1 MKLRMLW
8 VTCLVTLLVGVSLG
22 TALAQSKGTVRLAYV
37 EWDCATATTNVA
49 RAVLEE
55 RLGYDVE
62 TLPVAAAAMW
72 AATASGDVDGML
84 AGWLPVTHA
93 SYFKR
98 FKKDVEDLGPLVTG
112 AKIGL
117 VVPTYVTI
125 NSIAELGA
133 HADAFSGRIIGIDPG
148 AGIMAKTEDAID
160 AYDMRG
166 MELMEGSGATMTAA
180 LADAIKHKKW
190 VVVTGWA
197 PHWKFGRWDLK
208 FLEDPQ
214 GIFGASEDIH
224 TIVRKGLHKDNPEV
238 YRFLDNFKW
247 TRKQMETVMAWDQ
260 QPGADRYANAKRFVR
275 ENPELVDSW
284 LHQ

>member
-1 MKLRMLW
+1 M
-8 VTCLVTLLVGVSLG
+8 TLFVSVSLG
-22 TALAQSKGTVRLAYV
+22 TAFAGSKGKVRLAYV

-160 AYDMRG
+160 AYDIRG

-224 TIVRKGLHKDNPEV
+224 TIVRKGLHKDKPEV

-260 QPGADRYANAKRFVR
+260 EPGADRYANAKRFVK
-275 ENPELVDSW
+275 ENPDLVDSW
-284 LHQ
+284 LQ